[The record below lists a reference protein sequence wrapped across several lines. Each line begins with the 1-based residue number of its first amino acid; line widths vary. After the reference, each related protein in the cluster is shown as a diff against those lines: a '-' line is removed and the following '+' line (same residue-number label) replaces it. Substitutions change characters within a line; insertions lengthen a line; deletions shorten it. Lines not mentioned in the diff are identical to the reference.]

1 MRIREPVARERDPMN
16 TSPVHVILG
25 ASGGIGAALSAEL
38 HASGARL
45 VLAARDPARLTA
57 IAQPL
62 DAQAVPTDAL
72 DSAQVD
78 ALFAR
83 ALELHGR
90 VDGVAVCV
98 GSILL
103 KPLHLTSD
111 DEFRRT
117 LDQNL
122 LPAFFATRAAVRVMQ
137 EHGGS
142 IVLFA
147 SAASETGLANHEAIA
162 AAKAGV
168 AGLARSAAATY
179 AARRI
184 RVNAIAPGLVRTAM
198 SARITGSAN
207 ALAASSAMHPLGRIG
222 EADEVA
228 RLAAFLLDP
237 RNAWITGSV
246 LSIDGGLAN
255 LRARA

>member
-1 MRIREPVARERDPMN
+1 M
-16 TSPVHVILG
+16 HVILG
-25 ASGGIGAALSAEL
+25 ASGGIGSALAREL
-38 HASGARL
+38 GSGGARL
-45 VLAARDPARLTA
+45 VLAARDPERLA
-57 IAQPL
+57 AVADSL
-62 DAQAVPTDAL
+62 GAEAVPTDAL
-72 DSAQVD
+72 DAAQIE

-103 KPLHLTSD
+103 KPLHLTTD

-122 LPAFFATRAAVRVMQ
+122 LPAFLAARAAVRVMQ
-137 EHGGS
+137 ERGGS

-147 SAASETGLANHEAIA
+147 SAASEAGLANHEAIA
-162 AAKAGV
+162 AAKSAV

-179 AARRI
+179 AAKRI
-184 RVNAIAPGLVRTAM
+184 RVNAIAPGLVRTSLA
-198 SARITGSAN
+198 SRITGNAA
-207 ALAASSAMHPLGRIG
+207 ALAASTAMHPLGRIG
-222 EADEVA
+222 EPEEVA

-237 RNAWITGSV
+237 RNSWITGAV
-246 LSIDGGLAN
+246 IGIDGGLAT